1 HRLPIHRN
9 AAGDLRFRPYY
20 FAGVRSGSG
29 EPLWTRRES
38 HAKALAMDGIVDG
51 NPDDDQP
58 FPNQTGMSW
67 LGPPAN
73 KWMML
78 DGGGGPGGAAGS
90 IRVRFADDPW
100 GPWSPSAAHLDPGSP
115 TVAGDPYGPGG
126 FIFSPVCADQPPAV
140 CTPSDPTRPADY
152 FIQGC
157 PEVGKLFDVGFLYGP
172 NVIDPYTRSD
182 GAGGLDV
189 FWNVS
194 TWNPY
199 LVALFKTNV
208 RPGAASTAAACAP
221 GGAARTGRATLR
233 FHWCERW
240 PRS

>member
-1 HRLPIHRN
+1 
-9 AAGDLRFRPYY
+9 
-20 FAGVRSGSG
+20 
-29 EPLWTRRES
+29 
-38 HAKALAMDGIVDG
+38 MDGIVDG

-67 LGPPAN
+67 LGPPVN

-78 DGGGGPGGAAGS
+78 YGGGGSGGAAGS

-140 CTPSDPTRPADY
+140 CTPSDPTRPPDY

-208 RPGAASTAAACAP
+208 RPGAASMAAACAP
-221 GGAARTGRATLR
+221 GGAARTGGATPR
-233 FHWCERW
+233 FHWCERS